1 MPRTLFAIL
10 ILLGLNVGYGR
21 VVETRRKKTYKSMLR
36 IADFAFIP
44 PDDSSGDDALDKSG
58 EEVSKKNI

>member
-44 PDDSSGDDALDKSG
+44 PDDSSGDALDKSG